1 VKVRGKY
8 EMAAE
13 NTFID
18 GWREGREIRM
28 LLWMMEVQMA
38 THN

>member
-13 NTFID
+13 NNFID

-28 LLWMMEVQMA
+28 LFMDDGGA
-38 THN
+38 DGDS